1 MFFLAGV
8 SVRPPLG
15 DPAAVKKHAFA
26 PKRFRKRGNKV
37 ADANGER

>member
-26 PKRFRKRGNKV
+26 PKRFHKRGNKV